1 MLTLNKQVWKRQ
13 KDEGRSHADE
23 GRSKVCLFL
32 PPPLNRRLM
41 ERVKNGRPYTGA
53 WLALGSMFHCCD
65 LQRKRERDGCEREE
79 EEVLA
84 QHCEGGRKEDKKGGQ
99 GRVGETW
106 WIHMFRSEKTYC
118 PQLTADRIFLF
129 IGMSLNVALLVLLD
143 VINCCIAVRQ
153 RHCRNIYYHFNMFL
167 NNHCKWDIEITKRKI
182 LRHPGILKIEK
193 PPACV
198 CLCVNCWEMVI
209 GH

>member
-1 MLTLNKQVWKRQ
+1 MAERWRQEPRRWKAKQ
-13 KDEGRSHADE
+13 SL
-23 GRSKVCLFL
+23 SFST
-32 PPPLNRRLM
+32 PPLNRRLM

-106 WIHMFRSEKTYC
+106 WIHMFRSEKTSC

-143 VINCCIAVRQ
+143 VVNRCIAVRQ
-153 RHCRNIYYHFNMFL
+153 RHCRNIYNHFNMFL
-167 NNHCKWDIEITKRKI
+167 NNQCKWDIKITKRK
-182 LRHPGILKIEK
+182 RHPGILKTEE
-193 PPACV
+193 PPAFV
-198 CLCVNCWEMVI
+198 WTAGRRWSVI
-209 GH
+209 N

>member
-1 MLTLNKQVWKRQ
+1 
-13 KDEGRSHADE
+13 
-23 GRSKVCLFL
+23 
-32 PPPLNRRLM
+32 
-41 ERVKNGRPYTGA
+41 
-53 WLALGSMFHCCD
+53 MFHCCD